1 MSRDESDAKATE
13 PDVTDPDP
21 RDEAESETDADDVG
35 EPAAADEVDE
45 PDDSADTAD
54 GVDEPDDAEDVADA
68 EEVDDA
74 PAGAD
79 SDDDTDGGDT
89 ENDTDGDDDDADE
102 VPEGDAD
109 DLPGDDT
116 EATDHDDAGPEDEG
130 EPIAAGATAGAGGAR
145 AQRRGAHARRVTPR
159 ERLRE
164 LVAPQANRTQ
174 AIIALACLVVG
185 FGLSVQVRSSSQEA
199 SFTSLRQSELVSLL
213 DRLNQRQEDLRE
225 ELLRL
230 QQEKAALGSEDSEA
244 ARKAAQDRQ
253 HTLAILAG
261 TEPASGPGIDLFVRD
276 PKGGVN
282 AAELLNAVQEL
293 RDSGAEVLQ
302 IGDVRIAVDSYF
314 LDAKGGVVIDG
325 KKVKAPYRIRA
336 IGDPHT
342 MATAM
347 DIPGGVLET
356 LHRAGAEATVSESQ
370 SLTVSAVRDP

>member
-1 MSRDESDAKATE
+1 MSGDETDQVPRDESGESEAEPTASDAEAE
-13 PDVTDPDP
+13 G
-21 RDEAESETDADDVG
+21 AESEGAESTADVDETAETD
-35 EPAAADEVDE
+35 EADEVDE
-45 PDDSADTAD
+45 Q
-54 GVDEPDDAEDVADA
+54 G
-68 EEVDDA
+68 
-74 PAGAD
+74 
-79 SDDDTDGGDT
+79 
-89 ENDTDGDDDDADE
+89 DDADE
-102 VPEGDAD
+102 VDEAADDADGDDDTGAEVESDTDDSDTDDSDGDTDVDSEDDDIDAEVDADAD
-109 DLPGDDT
+109 DADS
-116 EATDHDDAGPEDEG
+116 EED
-130 EPIAAGATAGAGGAR
+130 PAAAAGGGQAETGGAR

-230 QQEKAALGSEDSEA
+230 EQEKAALGSEDSEA

-261 TEPASGPGIDLFVRD
+261 TEPATGPGIDLFVRD
-276 PKGGVN
+276 PKGGVD
-282 AAELLNAVQEL
+282 AGELLNAVQEL
-293 RDSGAEVLQ
+293 RDAGAEVLQ
-302 IGDVRIAVDSYF
+302 IGNVRIAVDSYF
-314 LDAKGGVVIDG
+314 LDAKSGVIIDG
-325 KKVKAPYRIRA
+325 KKVEAPYRIRA

-356 LHRAGAEATVSESQ
+356 LHRAGAEATVSEGQ

>member
-1 MSRDESDAKATE
+1 MSLDESDPKVTQ
-13 PDVTDPDP
+13 PDVTDPDA
-21 RDEAESETDADDVG
+21 RDGAEDEAEPTAPEGAAEDAGAEPTDDDPTPDDDTEGRDATDVEDETEADPETEAEAEVDADSEAEVDAASEAEAEVDPEADTDPEGDVAG
-35 EPAAADEVDE
+35 ADESSVEDEAEPAA
-45 PDDSADTAD
+45 
-54 GVDEPDDAEDVADA
+54 
-68 EEVDDA
+68 
-74 PAGAD
+74 PA
-79 SDDDTDGGDT
+79 
-89 ENDTDGDDDDADE
+89 
-102 VPEGDAD
+102 
-109 DLPGDDT
+109 
-116 EATDHDDAGPEDEG
+116 
-130 EPIAAGATAGAGGAR
+130 AAAR

-261 TEPASGPGIDLFVRD
+261 TEPATGPGIDLFVRD
-276 PKGGVN
+276 PKDGVN

-314 LDAKGGVVIDG
+314 LDAKGGVIIDG
-325 KKVKAPYRIRA
+325 TKVKAPYRIRA

-370 SLTVSAVRDP
+370 SLTVTAVRDP